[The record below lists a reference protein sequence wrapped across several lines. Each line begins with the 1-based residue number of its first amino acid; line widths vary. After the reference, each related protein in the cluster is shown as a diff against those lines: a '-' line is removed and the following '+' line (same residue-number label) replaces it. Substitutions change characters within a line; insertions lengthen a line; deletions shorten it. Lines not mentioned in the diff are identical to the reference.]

1 MIELYS
7 WATPDSHQ
15 VHILLEEC
23 GLPYRVHPVDP
34 GAGAQFQP
42 QFLAISP
49 AGQVPALIDPR
60 GPDGQPISLCGSGA
74 ILVYLAVKA
83 ARFLPGDGRGKYE
96 VLQWLLFQLA
106 SLGPLQVQV
115 QGQGQVQVQG
125 QGQPLRVHASP
136 QMPTAIEGRSSEA
149 KRLYGVLDQRLAQ
162 SGYIGGA
169 EYTIADIAVYPGLRS
184 CQEGGIDGSEHPRLR
199 AWFDEISARPAVQ
212 RGCAVLADLH
222 AQRPHLTAA

>member
-7 WATPDSHQ
+7 WVTPDSHQ

-23 GLPYRVHPVDP
+23 GLPYRVHPVDT

-42 QFLAISP
+42 QFLATSP
-49 AGQVPALIDPR
+49 GGQVPALVDPR

-83 ARFLPGDGRGKYE
+83 ARFLPADERGKYE

-106 SLGPLQVQV
+106 SLGPLQA
-115 QGQGQVQVQG
+115 QGQHLQA
-125 QGQPLRVHASP
+125 HAPP
-136 QMPTAIEGRSSEA
+136 QIPTAIERCTSEA
-149 KRLYGVLDQRLAQ
+149 RRLYGVLDQRLAQ

-169 EYTIADIAVYPGLRS
+169 EYTIADIAVYPWLRS
-184 CQEGGIDGSEHPRLR
+184 CQEGGIDWSDHPRLR

>member
-23 GLPYRVHPVDP
+23 GLPYRVHPVDT

-42 QFLAISP
+42 QFLATSP
-49 AGQVPALIDPR
+49 GGQVPALIDPR
-60 GPDGQPISLCGSGA
+60 GPDGRPISLCGSGA

-83 ARFLPGDGRGKYE
+83 ARFLPADERGKYE

-106 SLGPLQVQV
+106 SLGPLQA
-115 QGQGQVQVQG
+115 QGQH
-125 QGQPLRVHASP
+125 LRAHAPP
-136 QMPTAIEGRSSEA
+136 QMPTAIERCTSEA
-149 KRLYGVLDQRLAQ
+149 KRLYGVVDQRLAQ

-169 EYTIADIAVYPGLRS
+169 EYSIADMAVYPGLRS
-184 CQEGGIDGSEHPRLR
+184 CQEGGIDWSDHPRLR
-199 AWFDEISARPAVQ
+199 AWFDEVSARPAVQ

-222 AQRPHLTAA
+222 GHRAHLTAA